1 MPPAWGTYSTRA
13 LALLPRPRGREDRT
27 GLQGEAAQG
36 ALPIQ
41 GQAVAGHQLP
51 GHQHEDLVDVLG
63 LLGRCLQDS
72 QEAVFL
78 SQGAGILKQNVPFF
92 PHVTFVPWE

>member
-1 MPPAWGTYSTRA
+1 MRPAWGTFSAGA
-13 LALLPRPRGREDRT
+13 LILLPRSWGHEDRS
-27 GLQGEAAQG
+27 GLQREAARG
-36 ALPIQ
+36 ALPVQ

-63 LLGRCLQDS
+63 LLGRCLQNS

-78 SQGAGILKQNVPFF
+78 SQDAGILKENVAFF
-92 PHVTFVPWE
+92 PQVTLVPWE